1 MGLFILNENSTFS
14 MKESFN
20 QTVDNNFISCI
31 QMKLNS
37 SNGNILCQY
46 ITDSCTEYYDIYS
59 NNFQVQNYH
68 CAFDKVI
75 NLIDSS
81 YNYNIEK
88 GPFFFI

>member
-1 MGLFILNENSTFS
+1 

-20 QTVDNNFISCI
+20 QIVDNNFISCI

-59 NNFQVQNYH
+59 NNFLVQIQS
-68 CAFDKVI
+68 KVKLY
-75 NLIDSS
+75 NNFNVLLI
-81 YNYNIEK
+81 K
-88 GPFFFI
+88 